1 MVPLEG
7 RADKFR
13 LQQFPLGVSELLFA
27 PQVVLD
33 LAQGVSSGGVGQ
45 ENLSAKRHC
54 ITFKIEK
61 LERLEFYEP
70 ASLPVWFSPYMPV

>member
-33 LAQGVSSGGVGQ
+33 LAQGVSSRGVGQ
-45 ENLSAKRHC
+45 ENLSAKRHYFQNRKARE
-54 ITFKIEK
+54 IGLLGTGQTS
-61 LERLEFYEP
+61 RM
-70 ASLPVWFSPYMPV
+70 VSPYGPV

>member
-7 RADKFR
+7 WADKFR

-33 LAQGVSSGGVGQ
+33 LAQGVSSRGVGQ
-45 ENLSAKRHC
+45 ENLSAKRHYFQNRKARE
-54 ITFKIEK
+54 IGLLGTGQTS
-61 LERLEFYEP
+61 RM
-70 ASLPVWFSPYMPV
+70 VSPYGPV

>member
-1 MVPLEG
+1 MVSLEG

-45 ENLSAKRHC
+45 ENLSAKRHYFQNRKARE
-54 ITFKIEK
+54 I
-61 LERLEFYEP
+61 RLLRTGQT
-70 ASLPVWFSPYMPV
+70 SRMVSPYMPV